1 MKKIFSFLAIAALL
15 ATTSLFTK
23 EKEIVVWHAFEGF
36 LADKFAEIVDDFNHQ
51 SGAYRITLV
60 NKGNYTETYERGVQA
75 FEEGTPPH
83 LLQVYEV
90 ATQTMMLRPD
100 IFYSVD
106 ELMRRFFKKF
116 DSDVYIDAVRD
127 FYSTPDK
134 KMYSLPWNASTG
146 ILFYNKQAFKEAG
159 LDPELPPKTWED
171 LEKMGV
177 KLVNAGYIGFVT
189 AWPVAYHLEHVC
201 SWNNLPFA
209 THENGLGGLE
219 ARLNFNGPY
228 QIRHLDKLVEWQDK
242 KIFRY
247 EGRFVNQPE
256 KVFTDGQSAIL
267 LQGANRFPML
277 KKGSSHPIGV
287 GFLPYWQDIAGS
299 PYRLNIGG
307 SSFWVM
313 KGFDEETYRGIAQ
326 FLAYLSLPEVQA
338 YWHQQT
344 GYLPITE
351 AAYYLSK
358 KKGFYEKNPA
368 AEIAVLEVMNQKITG
383 NTKGIRLGNYT
394 VIREKILDYIE
405 KALNGEMTAK
415 QALDRAV
422 EEGNAILTQFEEE
435 HSQKINRDRQVSF
448 VPIEATSIK
457 K

>member
-1 MKKIFSFLAIAALL
+1 MKKVISILFLTLLCAATVV
-15 ATTSLFTK
+15 AAK

-36 LADKFAEIVDDFNHQ
+36 LSDKFSEIVEDFNHQ
-51 SGAYRITLV
+51 SGSYRIVLV
-60 NKGNYTETYERGVQA
+60 NKGNYTEVFERGLEA
-75 FEEGTPPH
+75 FESGKHPH

-90 ATQTMMLRPD
+90 ATQSMMLRPD
-100 IFYSVD
+100 VFYSVD
-106 ELMRRFFKKF
+106 QLMHRFFKKF

-159 LDPELPPKTWED
+159 LDPECPPKTWGE
-171 LEKMGV
+171 LEKMGI
-177 KLVNAGYIGFVT
+177 KLVNAGYVGFVT
-189 AWPVAYHLEHVC
+189 AWPAAYHLEHIC

-209 THENGLGGLE
+209 THENGIAGLE

-228 QIRHLDKLVEWQDK
+228 QIRHIDKLVQWQQE

-247 EGRFVNQPE
+247 EGRFLTKPE
-256 KVFTDGQSAIL
+256 KTFTEGQSAIL
-267 LQGANRFPML
+267 LQGSNRFPML
-277 KKGSSHPIGV
+277 KKASSHPIGV
-287 GFLPYWQDIAGS
+287 GFLPYWNDVVES

-313 KGFDEETYRGIAQ
+313 QGFDEETYRGIAQ

-368 AEIAVLEVMNQKITG
+368 AEIAVLEVMNDKITPH
-383 NTKGIRLGNYT
+383 TKGIRLGNYT

-405 KALNGEMTAK
+405 KAFSGEMTAK
-415 QALDRAV
+415 EALDRAV
-422 EEGNAILTQFEEE
+422 EDGNVLLEKFENEN
-435 HSQKINRDRQVSF
+435 SKKNIADR
-448 VPIEATSIK
+448 
-457 K
+457 